1 MGLAACQAHLISAF
15 LTISGSLYPVDPRSC
30 CLQVQDLGGGGR
42 PQSFWL
48 FTDVDASAVGD
59 IIVEWA
65 GRS

>member
-1 MGLAACQAHLISAF
+1 MGLAACQAHLISAYF
-15 LTISGSLYPVDPRSC
+15 TVSSRSQG
-30 CLQVQDLGGGGR
+30 LLLPGVAGLSAGGR